1 LNNNY
6 LAILGITCNFHI
18 LINLSTNTHHAM
30 SYGGILEISLK
41 NVELDEESAAQ
52 YSDLNPDRYV
62 SLKISD
68 TGQGISTKEME
79 KGTGM
84 GLSVVFAGQKS
95 LERLGYQV
103 EVNLNAVEALELF
116 CANPDQ
122 FDLVITDMIIFLWHL
137 IHYSNLM
144 NS

>member
-1 LNNNY
+1 MNNIY
-6 LAILGITCNFHI
+6 LAILVITCNFHI
-18 LINLSTNTHHAM
+18 LINLSTNANHAVP
-30 SYGGILEISLK
+30 YGGILEISLK
-41 NVELDEESAAQ
+41 NVEFDEDSAAQ
-52 YSDLNPDRYV
+52 YPDLNPGRYV

-84 GLSVVFAGQKS
+84 GLSVLFAGQKS

-103 EVNLNAVEALELF
+103 EVNLNPVEALELF
-116 CANPDQ
+116 RANPDQ
-122 FDLVITDMIIFLWHL
+122 FDLVITDMTIFLWHL
-137 IHYSNLM
+137 IHCSNLM

>member
-1 LNNNY
+1 
-6 LAILGITCNFHI
+6 
-18 LINLSTNTHHAM
+18 M